1 MLQIGGKIMAW
12 NSVKE
17 KKDELKK
24 TAASKIAELRSS
36 GEPVSSDAASSGK
49 RGAKDLNSGMEM
61 LEITFLLSV
70 IEVTEGEDPNDVTM
84 RKLTFNELFRRQ
96 KLDQID
102 SNALKV
108 YAVDEDC
115 LYGKTIQCEAI
126 KELTKRLSRVSP
138 G

>member
-1 MLQIGGKIMAW
+1 MAW

-36 GEPVSSDAASSGK
+36 AEPVSSETAVLGK
-49 RGAKDLNSGMEM
+49 RGSKDLNSGMEL

-70 IEVTEGEDPNDVTM
+70 IEATEGKDPNDVMM
-84 RKLTFNELFRRQ
+84 RKLTFNEMLRRQ
-96 KLDQID
+96 KQDQID
-102 SNALKV
+102 SYALKV
-108 YAVDEDC
+108 YAVDEDY

-126 KELTKRLSRVSP
+126 KELTKRTH
-138 G
+138 